1 MLVSERIGQFFIDG
15 DRLEYTEYGGG
26 ERWVVLLHAQL
37 MPRRM
42 QQPLARA
49 LAAEGL
55 HVVTLD
61 LLGHGR
67 SDRPADPLVYS
78 TTSFADQVLALLDH
92 LGVERA
98 VVGGLSLGAN
108 VCLEF
113 ATNFPDRVQGL
124 VLEMPVLDNALH
136 AGIVAFVP
144 LMFAARYLPVTVST
158 VRALTRPIPRGL
170 VPFWVGIGLDTLD
183 QRPGPVAAVI
193 HGIIFG
199 RVAPHS
205 KQRRSITAPALIVG
219 HAVDPIHP
227 FADAAML
234 AEEMPT
240 RSVRQ
245 GPQHRGVAGP
255 ARAAQRDRHRVRARV
270 LGRQL
275 CAASFPP
282 RPRLTRAPV
291 RHTGR
296 VPLYRDEAVVL
307 RTHKLGEADRIITLL
322 TRHHGRV
329 RAVARGVR
337 KTTSRWGSRLEPFT
351 HVDLQLAVGR
361 SLDVVTQAETLEP
374 FAKGLGADYERYTAG
389 TVMLETAD
397 RLVTEE
403 GQPALQQFLLLV
415 GGLRAMTGGERGPG
429 QVLDS
434 YLLRSLAVAGY
445 APTFSHCARCG
456 DEGPHRWFSPAA
468 GGALCSDCRVPGSAS
483 PSAATLGLLSALLT
497 GDWDVVAA
505 ADARSLRESS
515 GLVAAYVHWHLERGL
530 RSLEYV
536 ER

>member
-1 MLVSERIGQFFIDG
+1 M
-15 DRLEYTEYGGG
+15 
-26 ERWVVLLHAQL
+26 
-37 MPRRM
+37 
-42 QQPLARA
+42 
-49 LAAEGL
+49 
-55 HVVTLD
+55 
-61 LLGHGR
+61 
-67 SDRPADPLVYS
+67 
-78 TTSFADQVLALLDH
+78 
-92 LGVERA
+92 
-98 VVGGLSLGAN
+98 
-108 VCLEF
+108 
-113 ATNFPDRVQGL
+113 
-124 VLEMPVLDNALH
+124 
-136 AGIVAFVP
+136 
-144 LMFAARYLPVTVST
+144 
-158 VRALTRPIPRGL
+158 
-170 VPFWVGIGLDTLD
+170 
-183 QRPGPVAAVI
+183 
-193 HGIIFG
+193 
-199 RVAPHS
+199 
-205 KQRRSITAPALIVG
+205 
-219 HAVDPIHP
+219 
-227 FADAAML
+227 
-234 AEEMPT
+234 
-240 RSVRQ
+240 
-245 GPQHRGVAGP
+245 
-255 ARAAQRDRHRVRARV
+255 
-270 LGRQL
+270 
-275 CAASFPP
+275 
-282 RPRLTRAPV
+282 
-291 RHTGR
+291 
-296 VPLYRDEAVVL
+296 PLYRDEAVVL

-483 PSAATLGLLSALLT
+483 PSAGTLALLSALLT